1 MGGDIG
7 PRLCVAAGVSF
18 LSQHPSTSITFVGDQ
33 TEIDTCLK
41 RQGNSVVG
49 TGRIRIVHTTDIVD
63 TAEKAG
69 IALRHK
75 RSSSM
80 WKSLELL
87 GNGEVDACVSGGNTG
102 ALMAMSRH
110 LIGTFADINRP
121 AICKLIPTAKNS
133 SLLLDL
139 GANLE
144 CSAAQL
150 VQFAVMGS
158 SLAKVG
164 GKQHPKVALLNV
176 GSEITKGSEAI
187 QEAASLMRAHPAIE
201 FGGFVEGNKL
211 YSGDFDVIVCDGFVG
226 NVALKV
232 SEGVAAFILDS
243 LRKQMA
249 SNVIRKMAAV
259 LIKPAMKS
267 WSEQI
272 NPSRY
277 NGAALLGLKKVVVK
291 SHGGADAEGFH
302 RALETAKEQ
311 IEANIPAKIENCL
324 KL

>member
-18 LSQHPSTSITFVGDQ
+18 LSQHPSTSITFVGDKAA
-33 TEIDTCLK
+33 IDACLE
-41 RQGNSVVG
+41 RQNNSVVG
-49 TGRIRIVHTTDIVD
+49 SDRIKVVHASDIVD
-63 TAEKAG
+63 MAEKAG
-69 IALRHK
+69 VALRHK

-87 GNGEVDACVSGGNTG
+87 ASGEVQACVSGGNTG

-110 LIGTFADINRP
+110 LVRTFADINRP

-150 VQFAVMGS
+150 VQFGVMGS
-158 SLAKVG
+158 SLAKVY
-164 GKQHPKVALLNV
+164 GKQKPTVALLNV

-187 QEAASLMRAHPAIE
+187 QEAASLMREHPAIE
-201 FGGFVEGNKL
+201 YGGFVEGNNL

-232 SEGVAAFILDS
+232 SEGVAAFVLNS
-243 LRKQMA
+243 LREQMT
-249 SNVIRKMAAV
+249 SNMLRKLAAV

-291 SHGGADAEGFH
+291 SHGGADLEGFR

-311 IEANIPAKIENCL
+311 VEANIPAKIESCL
-324 KL
+324 KF